1 MKAGEKSISPEFSD
15 SKIQGVEDEDED
27 EEVDVPEEWIGEECK
42 RIGLS
47 REDDVIKKLVDP
59 KLPSKED
66 VELHYLR
73 GHLPFRNWCPI

>member
-1 MKAGEKSISPEFSD
+1 MSISPKFAD
-15 SKIQGVEDEDED
+15 SNIQVVEDEDED
-27 EEVDVPEEWIGEECK
+27 EEVDVPEELVGVVSE
-42 RIGLS
+42 RIGLQ
-47 REDDVIKKLVDP
+47 RDDDVIKKMVDP